1 MIFYEEKG
9 FYLTAAELDEFC
21 HVIDTY
27 GVEEITMYNGVII
40 LKHEDK
46 EVSDVQGKMAAE
58 YLMVHVPRFR
68 YCYSDFRYHSSFFS
82 SLGLHPMPI
91 FGGSGFVK
99 GLKVVGKTDVRL
111 L

>member
-1 MIFYEEKG
+1 MIFYKEKD

-27 GVEEITMYNGVII
+27 GVEDIVMYDGVII
-40 LKHEDK
+40 LTHEDK
-46 EVSDVQGKMAAE
+46 EVSDIQGKMAAE
-58 YLMVHVPRFR
+58 YLMVHVPRFK
-68 YCYSDFRYHSSFFS
+68 YCYSDFRYRSSFFL
-82 SLGLHPMPI
+82 SLGFSPMPI

-99 GLKVVGKTDVRL
+99 GLNVIGKTDVRL